1 MDDPLVTEDRVPSYE
16 KVKEK
21 IGQIDNTIIIIR
33 TFYNFDNL
41 TYRFQLIKKEKM
53 CVMEIPKGL
62 LDDLKNDGSSAE
74 QELTDILKLYIENSD
89 CWTYV
94 AR

>member
-21 IGQIDNTIIIIR
+21 IGEIDNTIIIIR
-33 TFYNFDNL
+33 TFYNFNNL

-53 CVMEIPKGL
+53 CVMEIPKVL

-74 QELTDILKLYIENSD
+74 QELTDILKLYIESSD
-89 CWTYV
+89 CWINV
-94 AR
+94 VR

>member
-74 QELTDILKLYIENSD
+74 HELTDILKLYIENSD